1 MDYKKQILEKIE
13 ANTEVVGIIGLG
25 YVGLPLAVNFAE
37 AGVKTLGF
45 DKNPQKVD
53 SINHGQNYIGDI
65 RDAKLKEVVDNVALS
80 ATTDF
85 SRMVECDALLICV
98 PTPLDRFRKPDMSY
112 IESAC
117 IEIGKNMKPGT
128 FISLE
133 STTYPT
139 TTEDFMLPIIEGAS
153 RENKHLDV
161 NRNKVEPEQH
171 DQPDPSFL
179 TTSNYPD
186 ANVDSFEEQEQK
198 SVWLSGQQGQQEQ
211 QSGVHPEPQ
220 SSATLTFQPSTLNT
234 FRHGTDFWLAYSP
247 ERVDPGNKQFHTR
260 NTPKVLGAMTPD
272 GLEIG
277 EALYKKAIDQI
288 YPVSSPRVAE
298 MVKILENTYR
308 LVNIS
313 LINELA
319 LLAGKMDIN
328 IWEVIEAAKT
338 KPFGFQAFYPGPGI
352 GGHCI
357 PLDPFYLEHIAKRYN
372 FDLSMIHAA
381 GHINMRMPHYMYIK
395 IATALN
401 RHKKAV
407 NGSTVLFLGVAYKPN
422 INDERESPA
431 LEIMEIVAY
440 KGGNVQ
446 YHDPFI
452 PHVQTHYNES
462 PDNQK
467 ILYSID
473 LTAEAL
479 ARADVV
485 VLTTNH
491 SAFDVKFI
499 QEHANMIVD
508 LRNMIKEGGEKVYK
522 L

>member
-1 MDYKKQILEKIE
+1 MNYKQQILEKINS
-13 ANTEVVGIIGLG
+13 NTEVVGIIGLG

-37 AGVKTLGF
+37 AGVKVIGF
-45 DKNPQKVD
+45 DKSEAKVNK
-53 SINHGQNYIGDI
+53 INSGENYIKDI
-65 RDAKLKEVVDNVALS
+65 RDAVLREVVDRVKLE

-85 SRMVECDALLICV
+85 TKMMECDALIICV
-98 PTPLDRFRKPDMSY
+98 PTPLDKFRKPDMSY
-112 IESAC
+112 IEASC
-117 IEIGKNMKPGT
+117 ISIGQNMKPGT

-139 TTEDFMLPIIEGAS
+139 TTEDFMLPLIEEAS
-153 RENKHLDV
+153 KNNPLTQQRVSSNK
-161 NRNKVEPEQH
+161 
-171 DQPDPSFL
+171 QP
-179 TTSNYPD
+179 
-186 ANVDSFEEQEQK
+186 
-198 SVWLSGQQGQQEQ
+198 G
-211 QSGVHPEPQ
+211 
-220 SSATLTFQPSTLNT
+220 TLNSEPGT
-234 FRHGTDFWLAYSP
+234 LNFKHGTDFWLAYSP
-247 ERVDPGNKQFHTR
+247 ERVDPGNKTFHTK
-260 NTPKVLGAMTPD
+260 NTPKVLGAMTPE

-277 EALYKKAIDQI
+277 IALYKRAIDHI
-288 YPVSSPRVAE
+288 FPVSSPRVAE

-319 LLAGKMDIN
+319 LLSGKMDIN

-357 PLDPFYLEHIAKRYN
+357 PLDPFYLEHIAKRFD

-407 NGSTVLFLGVAYKPN
+407 NGSSILFLGIAYKPN
-422 INDERESPA
+422 IDDERESPA
-431 LEIMEIVAY
+431 LEIIDTVIQ
-440 KGGNVQ
+440 KGGLVSYN
-446 YHDPFI
+446 DPHI
-452 PHVQTHYNES
+452 PDVKTHHGTSLKSVLLN
-462 PDNQK
+462 
-467 ILYSID
+467 
-473 LTAEAL
+473 AENL
-479 ARADVV
+479 QNADCV

-491 SAFDVKFI
+491 DAFDIEFI
-499 QEHANMIVD
+499 KEHARLIVD
-508 LRNMIKEGGEKVYK
+508 MRNMVKEASEKVYK

>member
-1 MDYKKQILEKIE
+1 MNHKENILQKI
-13 ANTEVVGIIGLG
+13 ASNTEVVGIIGLG

-37 AGVKTLGF
+37 AGVKTIGF
-45 DKNPQKVD
+45 DKNPHKVD
-53 SINHGQNYIGDI
+53 SINHGKNYIEDI
-65 RDAKLKEVVDNVALS
+65 RDAVLKEVVDNVSLS

-85 SRMVECDALLICV
+85 SRMAECDALIIAV
-98 PTPLDRFRKPDMSY
+98 PTPLDRFKKPDMSF
-112 IESAC
+112 IEAAC
-117 IEIGKNMKPGT
+117 TDIGRYMKPGT
-128 FISLE
+128 FICLE

-139 TTEDFMLPIIEGAS
+139 TTEDFMLPVIEEAS
-153 RENKHLDV
+153 RYNVLNAD
-161 NRNKVEPEQH
+161 EQIPKNNNQITDKSQITS
-171 DQPDPSFL
+171 DQKTNQP
-179 TTSNYPD
+179 TTSN
-186 ANVDSFEEQEQK
+186 NRQTNSNNIE
-198 SVWLSGQQGQQEQ
+198 
-211 QSGVHPEPQ
+211 Q
-220 SSATLTFQPSTLNT
+220 SSNSLNFKPSTLN
-234 FRHGTDFWLAYSP
+234 FKHGVDFWLAYSP
-247 ERVDPGNKQFHTR
+247 ERVDPGNKSFHTR

-272 GLEIG
+272 GMEIG
-277 EALYKKAIDQI
+277 QAIYKKAIDTI

-319 LLAGKMDIN
+319 LLSGKMDIN

-357 PLDPFYLEHIAKRYN
+357 PLDPFYLEHIAKKYN
-372 FDLSMIHAA
+372 FDLSMIHTA

-407 NGSTVLFLGVAYKPN
+407 NGSKVLFLGVAYKPN

-431 LEIMEIVAY
+431 IEIMEIVEH
-440 KGGNVQ
+440 KGGEVA
-446 YHDPFI
+446 YHDPHI
-452 PHVQTHYNES
+452 PVARTHDGKEYHSVE
-462 PDNQK
+462 
-467 ILYSID
+467 
-473 LTAEAL
+473 LTAETL
-479 ARADVV
+479 KNADVI

-491 SAFDVKFI
+491 SAFDVEFI
-499 QEHANMIVD
+499 KENARLIVD
-508 LRNMIKEGGEKVYK
+508 MRNMIKEANDNIYK

>member
-1 MDYKKQILEKIE
+1 MLNYKKQLLKKITNNE
-13 ANTEVVGIIGLG
+13 EVVGIIGLG

-37 AGVKTLGF
+37 AGVKVIGF
-45 DKNPQKVD
+45 EKSKKKADLVN
-53 SINHGQNYIGDI
+53 SGTNYIGDI
-65 RDAKLKEVVDNVALS
+65 RDAVLREVVVETLTLE

-85 SRMVECDALLICV
+85 TRMKECDALIIAV
-98 PTPLDRFRKPDMSY
+98 PTPLDKFRKPDMSY

-117 IEIGKNMKPGT
+117 TAIGKFMKSGT

-139 TTEDFMLPIIEGAS
+139 TTEDFMMPIIEK
-153 RENKHLDV
+153 E
-161 NRNKVEPEQH
+161 
-171 DQPDPSFL
+171 
-179 TTSNYPD
+179 
-186 ANVDSFEEQEQK
+186 
-198 SVWLSGQQGQQEQ
+198 SGLKQGE
-211 QSGVHPEPQ
+211 
-220 SSATLTFQPSTLNT
+220 
-234 FRHGTDFWLAYSP
+234 DFWLAYSP
-247 ERVDPGNKQFHTR
+247 ERVDPGNKEFHTR
-260 NTPKVLGAMTPD
+260 NTPKVFGAMTND

-277 EALYKKAIDQI
+277 ESIYKKAINSI
-288 YPVSSPRVAE
+288 CRVSSPRVAE

-357 PLDPFYLEHIAKRYN
+357 PLDPFYLEHIAKKYD

-395 IATALN
+395 ISTSLN
-401 RHKKAV
+401 YHKKAV
-407 NGSTVLFLGVAYKPN
+407 NGSEILFLGVAYKPN

-431 LEIMEIVAY
+431 LQIMDITTH
-440 KGGNVQ
+440 KGGVVS
-446 YHDPFI
+446 YHDPYI
-452 PHVQTHYNES
+452 PTIKTNEGRTFNS
-462 PDNQK
+462 SELSVEN
-467 ILYSID
+467 
-473 LTAEAL
+473 L
-479 ARADVV
+479 AKADCV

-491 SAFDVKFI
+491 KDFDIDFI
-499 QEHANMIVD
+499 KKHSNLIVD
-508 LRNMIKEGGEKVYK
+508 MRNMIEKEEEGVFK

>member
-1 MDYKKQILEKIE
+1 MNHKETILSKI
-13 ANTEVVGIIGLG
+13 ANNTEVVGIIGLG

-37 AGVKTLGF
+37 AGVKTIGF
-45 DKNPQKVD
+45 DKNPRKVD
-53 SINHGQNYIGDI
+53 SINNGKNYIEDI
-65 RDAKLKEVVDNVALS
+65 RDAVLREVVNNVSLS

-85 SRMVECDALLICV
+85 SRMAECDALIIAV
-98 PTPLDRFRKPDMSY
+98 PTPLDRFKKPDMSY

-117 IEIGKNMKPGT
+117 TDIGRYMKPGT

-139 TTEDFMLPIIEGAS
+139 TTEEVMLPIILEETKNNPLFNDSAIPNEEKRSEGS
-153 RENKHLDV
+153 
-161 NRNKVEPEQH
+161 H
-171 DQPDPSFL
+171 D
-179 TTSNYPD
+179 T
-186 ANVDSFEEQEQK
+186 
-198 SVWLSGQQGQQEQ
+198 
-211 QSGVHPEPQ
+211 
-220 SSATLTFQPSTLNT
+220 
-234 FRHGTDFWLAYSP
+234 GTDPNLPPSGGLRGAAPFWLAYSP
-247 ERVDPGNKQFHTR
+247 ERVDPGNKTFHTR

-277 EALYKKAIDQI
+277 TAVYKKAIDTI

-308 LVNIS
+308 LINIS

-357 PLDPFYLEHIAKRYN
+357 PLDPFYLEHIAKKYN
-372 FDLSMIHAA
+372 FDLSMIHTA

-407 NGSTVLFLGVAYKPN
+407 NGSKVLFLGVAYKPN

-431 LEIMEIVAY
+431 LEIMEIVAH
-440 KGGNVQ
+440 KGGEVT
-446 YHDPFI
+446 YHDPHI
-452 PHVQTHYNES
+452 PVAHTHDGKQYH
-462 PDNQK
+462 
-467 ILYSID
+467 SIE
-473 LTAEAL
+473 LTAEIL
-479 ARADVV
+479 ENADVV

-491 SAFDVKFI
+491 SAFDVEFI
-499 QEHANMIVD
+499 QQHAKMIVD
-508 LRNMIKEGGEKVYK
+508 MRNMIKEAGDKVYK